1 MDATSSTPAP
11 LLTVSGL
18 NFAYLGRPTILH
30 DVTFDVH
37 PGELVT
43 LLGPNGA
50 GKSTLLNCIMNLL
63 TPQKGEIVLEGTSVR
78 ELDQRSIAQRV
89 AYVPQSVSV
98 QFAYTVRDYTAMGRA
113 PFLKL
118 YASPGPRDYELVD
131 AALAR
136 LGISDLADR
145 AYNELS
151 GGQRQ
156 LVDVARALAQGPKL
170 ILFDEPTSA
179 LDYGNQIK
187 VLQMI
192 NDLAQEDYAIIMTTH
207 NPDHPIL
214 LNSSVCLLDRSG
226 HLAKGSVDEIMQ
238 EDLLSR
244 VYEADMIIRY
254 VKDAGRRVCM
264 TAHF

>member
-1 MDATSSTPAP
+1 MTDTTAEEP
-11 LLTVSGL
+11 LLSVQNIGFS
-18 NFAYLGRPTILH
+18 YPGRPDVLN
-30 DVTFDVH
+30 DVTFDVRA
-37 PGELVT
+37 GELVT

-63 TPQKGEIVLEGTSVR
+63 TPQAGTILLEGERVS
-78 ELDQRSIAQRV
+78 ELDHRTIARNV

-98 QFAYTVRDYTAMGRA
+98 QFAYTVRDYTAMGRV

-118 YASPGPRDYELVD
+118 YASPGPHDYELVD
-131 AALAR
+131 KALAR
-136 LGISDLADR
+136 LGIADLADR

-187 VLQMI
+187 VLRMVAE
-192 NDLAQEDYAIIMTTH
+192 LSREDYAIIMTTH

-214 LNSSVCLLDRSG
+214 LDSSVCLLDRSG
-226 HLAKGSVDEIMQ
+226 ALVKGSVDEIMR
-238 EDLLSR
+238 EDLLGR

-254 VKDAGRRVCM
+254 VEDARRRVCM